1 MELTELLVESNT
13 AVPVKTDVR
22 IMDFEPWASVL
33 QVAKTRV
40 DDTTADQLATAEKC
54 DADVYEHF

>member
-13 AVPVKTDVR
+13 AVPVETDVR

-33 QVAKTRV
+33 QVTKTRV
-40 DDTTADQLATAEKC
+40 DDTADRLAAAEKC

>member
-22 IMDFEPWASVL
+22 IMDFEPCASVL

-40 DDTTADQLATAEKC
+40 DDTADQSTTAEKC

>member
-1 MELTELLVESNT
+1 MELTELLVEGNT
-13 AVPVKTDVR
+13 PIPVKTDVR

-40 DDTTADQLATAEKC
+40 DDAADQLASAEKC